1 MLPDHLPKKIQYNAK
16 SIEKKTVY
24 REPPVK
30 KTEKQGIHTILL
42 FSPYI
47 LEAIYKNVIDAI
59 YGHMF
64 FDY

>member
-1 MLPDHLPKKIQYNAK
+1 M
-16 SIEKKTVY
+16 
-24 REPPVK
+24 K

-64 FDY
+64 F